1 MNKRTSFIATPY
13 LVWMAIFI
21 IVPMLLIV
29 WYGLFK
35 VENGHIQFT
44 LEYIYRF
51 FEPVYIQVFVRS
63 IVLAIVSTGICLVL
77 GYPLAYILSGSTF
90 KNKNILMFLVIV
102 PMWMNFL
109 LRTYAWLSILE
120 KNGIL
125 NQILSFL
132 HLPTQSILYTPYAV
146 VLGMV
151 YNYLPFMVL
160 PIYSVLSKMDHSLVE
175 AAQDLGA
182 NRMTVFKKVI
192 FPLSLPGVISGITMT
207 FMPAVTTFVISKLL
221 GGGQSTL
228 IGDLI
233 ENQFKV
239 ANDWHFGSA
248 LSLILMIIILISMG
262 IMNKY
267 EEDSIGGGLF

>member
-1 MNKRTSFIATPY
+1 
-13 LVWMAIFI
+13 MAVHF
-21 IVPMLLIV
+21 
-29 WYGLFK
+29 
-35 VENGHIQFT
+35 
-44 LEYIYRF
+44 R
-51 FEPVYIQVFVRS
+51 
-63 IVLAIVSTGICLVL
+63 
-77 GYPLAYILSGSTF
+77 
-90 KNKNILMFLVIV
+90 
-102 PMWMNFL
+102 
-109 LRTYAWLSILE
+109 

-239 ANDWHFGSA
+239 ANDWNFGSA